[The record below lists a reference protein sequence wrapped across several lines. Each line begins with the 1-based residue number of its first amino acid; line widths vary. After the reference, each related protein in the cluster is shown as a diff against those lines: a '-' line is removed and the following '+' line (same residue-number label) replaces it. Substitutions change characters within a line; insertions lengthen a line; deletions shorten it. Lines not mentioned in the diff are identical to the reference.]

1 MALLDFDGD
10 YGRTYNAQIRHLIP
24 AYDAI
29 FELAAAAAAT
39 EQPCARRAL
48 VVGAGT
54 GTELPSLLQAMP
66 MAQFTLVEPSEQMR
80 GFCTDLIARVGATDR
95 VLWGPNNLDDLDDP
109 SGEGFNLVISH
120 NVLHVLAPD
129 AQAPLLEQMVRRVGP
144 GGILLLSSYSE
155 TPALPLPLAM
165 AIATARFRALG
176 MDEPTVQAVMASRNS
191 KVFSLDHALLERTL
205 HEAGLEPPTQLLQA
219 LFTHLWVSRR
229 PPLQCEGGPDA

>member
-10 YGRTYNAQIRHLIP
+10 YGRTYNERIRHLIP

-39 EQPCARRAL
+39 EQPHARRAL

-54 GTELPSLLQAMP
+54 GTELPSLLKAMP

-109 SGEGFNLVISH
+109 SGQGFNVVISH
-120 NVLHVLAPD
+120 NVLHVLAPANQD
-129 AQAPLLEQMVRRVGP
+129 QLLGQMAERVAP
-144 GGILLLSSYSE
+144 GGCLLLSSYCE
-155 TPALPLPLAM
+155 TEPPGVELAM
-165 AIATARFRALG
+165 HIGLARFALLG
-176 MDEPTVQAVMASRNS
+176 MDQSTIDAVAASRNS
-191 KVFSLDHALLERTL
+191 KVFSMDADRLEQQLTL
-205 HEAGLEPPTQLLQA
+205 AGLEPPIQLVQA
-219 LFTHLWVSRR
+219 LFNRLWLIRR
-229 PPLQCEGGPDA
+229 AA

>member
-1 MALLDFDGD
+1 MNLLDFEGD
-10 YGRTYNAQIRHLIP
+10 YGRTYDTHIEGLIP
-24 AYDAI
+24 AYSAL
-29 FELAAAAAAT
+29 FEIAAAT
-39 EQPCARRAL
+39 AAALQARAQRVL
-48 VVGAGT
+48 VVGPGS
-54 GTELPSLLQAMP
+54 GTELPGLLGAMP
-66 MAQFTLVEPSEQMR
+66 EASFTLVEPSEQMR
-80 GFCTDLIARVGATDR
+80 GQCQGLLERIGAGARVQWAELNQLEAG
-95 VLWGPNNLDDLDDP
+95 
-109 SGEGFNLVISH
+109 GFEAVISH

>member
-10 YGRTYNAQIRHLIP
+10 YGRTYNERIRHLIP

-95 VLWGPNNLDDLDDP
+95 VLWGPNNLDDLEDP
-109 SGEGFNLVISH
+109 SGEGFHLVISH
-120 NVLHVLAPD
+120 NVLHVLAPANQD
-129 AQAPLLEQMVRRVGP
+129 QLLGQMAERVAA
-144 GGILLLSSYSE
+144 GGCLLLSSYCE
-155 TPALPLPLAM
+155 TEPPGVELAM
-165 AIATARFRALG
+165 HIGLARFALLG
-176 MDEPTVQAVMASRNS
+176 MDQGTIDAVAASRNN
-191 KVFSLDHALLERTL
+191 KVFSMDADRLEQQLTL
-205 HEAGLEPPTQLLQA
+205 AGLEPPIQLLQA
-219 LFTHLWVSRR
+219 LFNRLWLSRR
-229 PPLQCEGGPDA
+229 PA

>member
-10 YGRTYNAQIRHLIP
+10 YGRTYNERIRHLIP

-39 EQPCARRAL
+39 EQPQARRAL

-80 GFCTDLIARVGATDR
+80 GFCTDLLARVGATDR
-95 VLWGPNNLDDLDDP
+95 VLWGPKNLDDLEDP

-120 NVLHVLAPD
+120 NVLHVLTPANQD
-129 AQAPLLEQMVRRVGP
+129 QLLGQMAERVAP
-144 GGILLLSSYSE
+144 GGCLLLSSYCE
-155 TPALPLPLAM
+155 TEPPGVELGMHIGL
-165 AIATARFRALG
+165 ARFALLG
-176 MDEPTVQAVMASRNS
+176 MDQSTIDAVAASRNS
-191 KVFSLDHALLERTL
+191 KVFSMDADRLEQQLTK
-205 HEAGLEPPTQLLQA
+205 AGLEPPIQLLQA
-219 LFTHLWVSRR
+219 LFNRLWLSRR
-229 PPLQCEGGPDA
+229 TA

>member
-39 EQPCARRAL
+39 EQPHARRAL

-54 GTELPSLLQAMP
+54 GTELPSLLHAMP

-80 GFCTDLIARVGATDR
+80 GFCSDLIARVGATDR

-109 SGEGFNLVISH
+109 SGEGFNLVVSH
-120 NVLHVLAPD
+120 NVLHVLAPANQD
-129 AQAPLLEQMVRRVGP
+129 QLLCQMAKRVAP
-144 GGILLLSSYSE
+144 GGCLLLSSYCE
-155 TPALPLPLAM
+155 TEPPGVELAM
-165 AIATARFRALG
+165 HIGLARFALLG
-176 MDEPTVQAVMASRNS
+176 MDQSTIDAVAASRNN
-191 KVFSLDHALLERTL
+191 KVFSMDADRLEQQLTL
-205 HEAGLEPPTQLLQA
+205 AGLEPPIQLVQA
-219 LFTHLWVSRR
+219 LFNRLWLIRR
-229 PPLQCEGGPDA
+229 AGR

>member
-10 YGRTYNAQIRHLIP
+10 YGRTYNERIRHLIP

-39 EQPCARRAL
+39 EQPHARRAL

-95 VLWGPNNLDDLDDP
+95 VLWGPNNLDDLEDP

-120 NVLHVLAPD
+120 NVLHVLAPANQD
-129 AQAPLLEQMVRRVGP
+129 QLLGQMAERVAP
-144 GGILLLSSYSE
+144 GGCLLLSSYCE
-155 TPALPLPLAM
+155 TEPPGVELAM
-165 AIATARFRALG
+165 HIGLARFALLG
-176 MDEPTVQAVMASRNS
+176 MDQSTIDAVAASRNN
-191 KVFSLDHALLERTL
+191 KVFSMDADRLEQQLTQ
-205 HEAGLEPPTQLLQA
+205 AGLEPPIQLLQA
-219 LFTHLWVSRR
+219 LFNRLWLSRR
-229 PPLQCEGGPDA
+229 PA